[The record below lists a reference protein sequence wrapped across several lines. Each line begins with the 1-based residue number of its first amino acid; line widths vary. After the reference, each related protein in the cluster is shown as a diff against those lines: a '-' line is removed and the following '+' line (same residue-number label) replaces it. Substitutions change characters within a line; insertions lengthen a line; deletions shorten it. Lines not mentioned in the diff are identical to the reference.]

1 MRNKRDFVGIT
12 RNILSKMTKYVWEK
26 KKERTEHQ
34 FSMFCSLLSFGKNEP
49 ILPFLYMVEE
59 KENFYHIFDFSTN
72 PTAPDKMKALSA
84 SQNPAVFPKIL
95 HEIRQ
100 CLS

>member
-1 MRNKRDFVGIT
+1 
-12 RNILSKMTKYVWEK
+12 MTKNTCGKEK
-26 KKERTEHQ
+26 EGDRTSDSNVLFSFCVKKE
-34 FSMFCSLLSFGKNEP
+34 L
-49 ILPFLYMVEE
+49 ILPFLYMVEA

-72 PTAPDKMKALSA
+72 PTVPDKNKALSA

-100 CLS
+100 CPP

>member
-1 MRNKRDFVGIT
+1 V
-12 RNILSKMTKYVWEK
+12 EK
-26 KKERTEHQ
+26 KKKGTEHQ
-34 FSMFCSLLSFGKNEP
+34 IQMFCSLFCVKKEL
-49 ILPFLYMVEE
+49 ILPFLYMVEA

-72 PTAPDKMKALSA
+72 PTVPDKNKALSA

-100 CLS
+100 CPP